1 MLPILI
7 ILYILSTYSHSDSPH
22 MNCSRMPPKL
32 GNAHVDFTE
41 ETSPPAPSRRSA
53 SGMECGDASPL
64 SLSAEQTGIAFIPR
78 GMGAGLRPV
87 SKRHRSAPAE
97 QETDV
102 RTPQSESASS
112 AKSASASN
120 PIFSSTSCPRHT
132 DGGQAQPPV
141 SRVHPCSSVVKVFLR
156 GEFFVPL
163 QVYARKAAKI
173 GNAHVDFFGDRPRRN
188 VPPLHLT
195 QEGGQNRKR
204 PCRFHK
210 KTLPPGEKRD

>member
-78 GMGAGLRPV
+78 GAGPASGRCQSDIGLLLRSRRLMYALHNPNL
-87 SKRHRSAPAE
+87 RH
-97 QETDV
+97 
-102 RTPQSESASS
+102 PQ
-112 AKSASASN
+112 N
-120 PIFSSTSCPRHT
+120 LRRPPILSFR
-132 DGGQAQPPV
+132 
-141 SRVHPCSSVVKVFLR
+141 
-156 GEFFVPL
+156 
-163 QVYARKAAKI
+163 
-173 GNAHVDFFGDRPRRN
+173 RPR
-188 VPPLHLT
+188 VPATPT
-195 QEGGQNRKR
+195 AGKPSRQYPVFIRVY
-204 PCRFHK
+204 PW
-210 KTLPPGEKRD
+210 